1 MKRRTIRILL
11 LSLAF
16 WGVLAGRSS
25 LVTRLSEF
33 AGCAPHTFAA
43 STPGSWCAVHTLQAT
58 AVLAGEETRDER
70 RATSLSR
77 DQLYALLNEANTA
90 FQQANA
96 ATQSPEQAAQ
106 LYEKAILLY
115 EKIVRSG
122 GVRNAKLY
130 YNLGNAYFLTDD
142 LGRAILNYRRALEL
156 DSSDVN
162 LRNNLAYAR
171 SQRTDKVG
179 VPTERRVLQTLFFWH
194 YDFSLRTRLLLSC
207 VFFAGL
213 CIGATVIVWR
223 GRGPAATTVLLLCG
237 ILWLAF
243 LTSVA
248 VESHSRSA
256 RVGGVVTASEVVA
269 RQGDGPNYAPSFKE
283 PLHAGTE
290 FELLAQRPGW
300 FHIQLADGT
309 DAWIPDTAAGII

>member
-1 MKRRTIRILL
+1 MKTATIRILL
-11 LSLAF
+11 LTLML
-16 WGVLAGRSS
+16 WGTLAGRSS
-25 LVTRLSEF
+25 LVARPSEEDLN
-33 AGCAPHTFAA
+33 A
-43 STPGSWCAVHTLQAT
+43 SPV
-58 AVLAGEETRDER
+58 
-70 RATSLSR
+70 RATSSSR
-77 DQLYALLNEANTA
+77 EQLYALLNEANTA

-96 ATQSPEQAAQ
+96 AAKTPEKATE
-106 LYEKAILLY
+106 LYNRAILLY
-115 EKIVRSG
+115 EKIVAQG
-122 GVRNAKLY
+122 DVRNAKLY

-162 LRNNLAYAR
+162 IRNNLAYAR
-171 SQRTDKVG
+171 SQRTDKVS
-179 VPTERRVLQTLFFWH
+179 VQTEKRVLQTLFFWH
-194 YDFSLRTRLLLSC
+194 YDFSLRTRLLLAC

-213 CIGATVIVWR
+213 CVGATVIVWR
-223 GRGPAATTVLLLCG
+223 GRGPAAITAAVLCAG
-237 ILWLAF
+237 LWLAF
-243 LTSVA
+243 LASVA
-248 VESHSRSA
+248 VESHSRSS
-256 RVGGVVTASEVVA
+256 RVGGVVTVPEIVA

>member
-1 MKRRTIRILL
+1 M
-11 LSLAF
+11 
-16 WGVLAGRSS
+16 
-25 LVTRLSEF
+25 
-33 AGCAPHTFAA
+33 
-43 STPGSWCAVHTLQAT
+43 
-58 AVLAGEETRDER
+58 
-70 RATSLSR
+70 SLSR
-77 DQLYALLNEANTA
+77 DQLYELLNEASAA

-96 ATQSPEQAAQ
+96 AIQSPERAAQ

-115 EKIVRSG
+115 EKIVRAG
-122 GVRNAKLY
+122 DIRNAKLY

-179 VPTERRVLQTLFFWH
+179 VPTEKRVLQTLFFWH
-194 YDFSLRTRLLLSC
+194 YDFSLRIRLLLSC
-207 VFFAGL
+207 AFFAGL
-213 CIGATVIVWR
+213 CIAGTVIVWR
-223 GRGPAATTVLLLCG
+223 GRGPASTAVIVLCG
-237 ILWLAF
+237 VLWLAL

-248 VESHSRSA
+248 VESHRRSS
-256 RVGGVVTASEVVA
+256 RVGGVVIASEIVA
-269 RQGDGPNYAPSFKE
+269 RQGDGPNYAPSFEE

-309 DAWIPDTAAGII
+309 DAWIPDTAAEMIEPI